1 MRRPFMEESI
11 MKLEAEIVELT
22 GVILELIEVI
32 TRES

>member
-1 MRRPFMEESI
+1 MEESI
-11 MKLEAEIVELT
+11 ASLQAEIVELT

>member
-11 MKLEAEIVELT
+11 SKLEAEIVELT

>member
-22 GVILELIEVI
+22 GAILQLIEVI
-32 TRES
+32 TGES